1 MRVLPALL
9 VLGLLVTPAGAQPA
23 MPEVVAAQVERAQT
37 ERRGLEE
44 EKRSLSVRYEAELRT
59 VDKLKRQRAS
69 WRRDRQLQEALA
81 RSHGTARQLALRTAE
96 LATVER
102 RLAEGRAAL
111 LEAIEEE
118 LTSAVPGARQDELV
132 RMRAPLVVAHK
143 ARKKIVV
150 PSLDIDPLADPE
162 ELDQVAQALR
172 DSEATLTAQV
182 TAFDQ
187 QVVRLQRAAELR
199 KQHERAGE
207 IALRDDDQPRRQVGS
222 EGRRGAA
229 VQDQGELSP
238 PPGDAEGPASG
249 FGEVSE
255 ESVYLISDVVDS
267 STVDALRLARR
278 GTDPGVK
285 AAAALRA
292 RNEVAARLKALRDKR
307 LEVEARAQALR
318 R

>member
-1 MRVLPALL
+1 MRFASALL
-9 VLGLLVTPAGAQPA
+9 LLGLLATPAVAQPA
-23 MPEVVAAQVERAQT
+23 RPEVVAAQLARARS
-37 ERRGLEE
+37 ERRVLED
-44 EKRSLSVRYEAELRT
+44 EKRDLSVRYEAELRAI
-59 VDKLKRQRAS
+59 DKLKRQRAS
-69 WRRDRQLQEALA
+69 WRRDRQLQGALA
-81 RSHGTARQLALRTAE
+81 KSHGTARNLALRTAD
-96 LATVER
+96 LAKVDM

-111 LEAIEEE
+111 LEAIDDE
-118 LTSAVPGARQDELV
+118 LGSTVAGPRQLELV
-132 RMRAPLVVAHK
+132 RMRAPLVLAHK
-143 ARKKIVV
+143 TPRKIVV
-150 PSLDIDPLADPE
+150 PSVDIDPLADPE

-172 DSEATLTAQV
+172 DSETTLAAQV

-187 QVVRLQRAAELR
+187 QVARLQRAAELR

-222 EGRRGAA
+222 EIRRGAA
-229 VQDQGELSP
+229 AEDLGELSP

-249 FGEVSE
+249 LGDVSE
-255 ESVYLISDVVDS
+255 ETVYLISDVVDS
-267 STVDALRLARR
+267 STVDALRSAGR
-278 GTDPGVK
+278 GSDPGAK